1 MARVKWFT
9 DEARWLMTAGA
20 IAAAR
25 MHAHGMPVDV
35 GYCKQA
41 RADLKK
47 KMAET
52 QDKAFNET
60 DGGRAWVKKYG
71 ADASLSNDNQL
82 RYVLFEALGL
92 EPQEGAVTKTGR
104 LQVGKDAIDDLND
117 PLVDL
122 VLAYGK
128 YEKAANT
135 FLAGIIRETVDG
147 VLHPFFHVCG
157 FEGGTNTVVTYRSS
171 SSDPN
176 FQNMPIRD
184 PEIGKIIRSSFR
196 APPGWCIWEADYS
209 GLEVHSNAWYHKDP
223 VMLKYLADGYDFH
236 RDFTLECFKLTP
248 EEYAGLKP
256 KPKALRNVTKNAFTF
271 PEFYGSYW
279 KQVAAGLW
287 KKKKGVTL
295 ANGMTVEQHMARRGI
310 KGLGELQK
318 DDRGNANHAPAGTF
332 YKHLQTVE
340 QSLWKRFAVYN
351 KWRETWYKAYQ
362 KEGGFTTLTGFR
374 HEGVFR
380 RNEVI
385 NTPGQG
391 TGSQCKLRGLIG
403 LTQALVNRKMEGYPV
418 AEIHDSIVG
427 LCPEEEV
434 DAVLRTC
441 QQEMVDNVKAAWPFI
456 ITPLGI
462 EADVCPPG
470 GTWYEKAARAIPGV

>member
-1 MARVKWFT
+1 
-9 DEARWLMTAGA
+9 MTAGGV
-20 IAAAR
+20 AAAR

-35 GYCKQA
+35 GYCKRA

-47 KMAET
+47 RMAET
-52 QDKAFNET
+52 QEKAFTET
-60 DGGRAWVKKYG
+60 EGGRAWAKKYG

-92 EPQEGAVTKTGR
+92 EPLEGAVTKTGQ
-104 LQVGKDAIDDLND
+104 LQVGKDAIDDLDD

-135 FLAGIIRETVDG
+135 FLAGILREVVDG

-157 FEGGTNTVVTYRSS
+157 FEGGTNTVVTYRTS

-196 APPGWCIWEADYS
+196 APPGWVIVEVDYDS
-209 GLEVHSNAWYHKDP
+209 VEVHSNTWYHKDP
-223 VMLKYLADGYDFH
+223 VMMDYLATGHDFH

-256 KPKALRNVTKNAFTF
+256 KPKTLRGVTKNAFTF

-295 ANGMTVEQHMARRGI
+295 ANGMTIEQHLASKGI
-310 KGLGELQK
+310 KGLGTLTKNE
-318 DDRGNANHAPAGTF
+318 RGYNDKAPAGSF
-332 YKHLQTVE
+332 YKHVQTVE

-351 KWRETWYKAYQ
+351 KWREDWYKAYQ
-362 KEGGFTTLTGFR
+362 REGGFTTLTGFR

-391 TGSQCKLRGLIG
+391 TASQCKLRGLIG
-403 LTQALVNRKMEGYPV
+403 LTQELINRKMEGYPV

-427 LCPEEEV
+427 LCPEGEV
-434 DAVLRTC
+434 DEYLSVC
-441 QQEMVDNVKAAWPFI
+441 QQEMVDKVKAAWRFI
-456 ITPLGI
+456 ITPISI
-462 EADVCPPG
+462 EADVSPPG
-470 GTWYEKAARAIPGV
+470 GTWYEKAHRDIPGV